1 MAYLIP
7 IGAGAVRQ
15 KVLDHAALGSVL
27 ALMVA
32 DLLRLNGGALS
43 AVTPCRAAARAVQW
57 AFGKPWK
64 TLRTRQVR
72 ESRAAYAWIRV
83 GLPLAAPARPMQTV
97 VGSAAL
103 WSAGFGRF
111 TLRYWPG
118 LSRAR
123 LDGQVG

>member
-1 MAYLIP
+1 M
-7 IGAGAVRQ
+7 
-15 KVLDHAALGSVL
+15 LDQAALGSVL

-43 AVTPCRAAARAVQW
+43 AVTPCRAAAHAVQSLEDL
-57 AFGKPWK
+57 G
-64 TLRTRQVR
+64 TRQVR
-72 ESRAAYAWIRV
+72 ESRAAYAWMRV
-83 GLPLAAPARPMQTV
+83 GLPLAAPAWAMQTV

-111 TLRYWPG
+111 LPRYWPG

>member
-1 MAYLIP
+1 MANLIP

-15 KVLDHAALGSVL
+15 KVLDQTAPGSVL

-32 DLLRLNGGALS
+32 DLLRLTAGAPS

-64 TLRTRQVR
+64 TWRTRQVR
-72 ESRAAYAWIRV
+72 ESRAAYAWMRV
-83 GLPLAAPARPMQTV
+83 GLPLAAPAWAMQTV

-111 TLRYWPG
+111 LPRYWPG